1 MDRTTTRRRPPASR
15 GATRRPGPAPV
26 AADPPRGA
34 ADDAPVDKPLAILD
48 AAASVFMELGFAATS
63 IDDVS
68 AAYGATKGLVYYHF
82 RSKSALFF
90 AVQRRAM
97 ELTREAI
104 APPAR
109 APDPPERRLHAMAHA
124 HTLLMMRHQPYLRV
138 AGQGLE
144 LHLSGRTSAEER
156 AELGVITRLRDG
168 NERLYAQVIA
178 DGVASKAFRE
188 VDPRLAVKPL
198 LGALNWTSRWYR
210 PRPRETDAD
219 RERIAREVATFATHG
234 LLAAGVAL
242 PSDPVAA

>member
-1 MDRTTTRRRPPASR
+1 MDRRTNRHRRAEPQS
-15 GATRRPGPAPV
+15 ATRRPNAAPLT
-26 AADPPRGA
+26 DSPPELA
-34 ADDAPVDKPLAILD
+34 SADAPVDKPLAILD

-68 AAYGATKGLVYYHF
+68 AAYGATKGLVYYHY
-82 RSKSALFF
+82 RSKSVLFF

-104 APPAR
+104 SSPAR
-109 APDPPERRLHAMAHA
+109 SAAPPERRLYAMAHA
-124 HTLLMMRHQPYLRV
+124 HTLLMMRHLPYLRV

-144 LHLSGRTSAEER
+144 LHLSGRTSASER
-156 AELGVITRLRDG
+156 AELGMITRLRDG
-168 NERLYAQVIA
+168 NERLYARVIA
-178 DGVASKAFRE
+178 DGVASKAFRD

-234 LLAAGVAL
+234 LLAAVAPNL
-242 PSDPVAA
+242 SGPTA